1 MGMAS
6 YHYTNPPYYHEKDR
20 MEEEINELKDVVNTL
35 TREIN
40 EMKKLLSA
48 RASFTD
54 FKVFKF
60 NEEEE
65 LRKQKELLEEEE
77 RRRHVERMSRIL
89 KSISR

>member
-6 YHYTNPPYYHEKDR
+6 YITNPPYYPERDR
-20 MEEEINELKDVVNTL
+20 MEEEINQLKDVVNTL

-65 LRKQKELLEEEE
+65 KRIEEE
-77 RRRHVERMSRIL
+77 RQREHNSRVYQSLRQLI
-89 KSISR
+89 R

>member
-1 MGMAS
+1 
-6 YHYTNPPYYHEKDR
+6 
-20 MEEEINELKDVVNTL
+20 
-35 TREIN
+35 
-40 EMKKLLSA
+40 MKKLLSA

-77 RRRHVERMSRIL
+77 RRRHMERMSRML

>member
-1 MGMAS
+1 
-6 YHYTNPPYYHEKDR
+6 

-65 LRKQKELLEEEE
+65 LRKQKEEEE
-77 RRRHVERMSRIL
+77 RRRHMERMSRML

>member
-1 MGMAS
+1 MAS
-6 YHYTNPPYYHEKDR
+6 YHYTNPPYYQEKDR

-65 LRKQKELLEEEE
+65 LRKQKEEEE
-77 RRRHVERMSRIL
+77 RRHMERMSRML
-89 KSISR
+89 KSINR

>member
-1 MGMAS
+1 MAS
-6 YHYTNPPYYHEKDR
+6 YHYTNPPYYQEERDR
-20 MEEEINELKDVVNTL
+20 MDEEINQLKEVVNTL
-35 TREIN
+35 TREIT

-65 LRKQKELLEEEE
+65 IRRQKGLLEEEE
-77 RRRHVERMSRIL
+77 RRRHMERMSRIL

>member
-1 MGMAS
+1 MAS
-6 YHYTNPPYYHEKDR
+6 YHYTNPPYYREERDR
-20 MEEEINELKDVVNTL
+20 IDEEINQLKEVVNTL
-35 TREIN
+35 TREIT

-65 LRKQKELLEEEE
+65 LRKQKEEEE
-77 RRRHVERMSRIL
+77 RRHMERMSRML
-89 KSISR
+89 KSINR

>member
-6 YHYTNPPYYHEKDR
+6 YHCTNPPYYHEKDR
-20 MEEEINELKDVVNTL
+20 LEEEINELKDVVNVL

-65 LRKQKELLEEEE
+65 LRKQKEEEE
-77 RRRHVERMSRIL
+77 RRHMERMSRML
-89 KSISR
+89 KSINR